1 MSEYKVRAATREDL
15 PTLLEFEQ
23 GIIKAER
30 PYDPTLSPDPI
41 SYYDIGELIDS
52 EEAEV
57 SVVTFEDKIVA
68 SGYAKTRASKP
79 YVYHD
84 QHAFLGFMFVEPEH
98 RGKGV
103 NQLIVD
109 ELKDWAR
116 TKGLT
121 EIRLEVY
128 AENKGAIR
136 AYAKADFNEHIV
148 RMRCKLD

>member
-1 MSEYKVRAATREDL
+1 MNEYIVRTATRDDL

-41 SYYDIGELIDS
+41 SYYDIGELIDRKD
-52 EEAEV
+52 AEV
-57 SVVTFEDKIVA
+57 TVVTFENKIVA
-68 SGYAKTRASKP
+68 SGYAKIKLSKP
-79 YVYHD
+79 YVYHE
-84 QHAFLGFMFVEPEH
+84 QHAFLGFMFVDPEH

-109 ELKDWAR
+109 ELKRWAKS
-116 TKGLT
+116 KGLN

-128 AENKGAIR
+128 AENEGAIR
-136 AYAKADFNEHIV
+136 AYKKANFYEHIV